1 MGIISF
7 PPPRDSGS
15 ARYTLRLKGH
25 LNDRWTHSGAH
36 LNLTHEDDGTT
47 ILSGEV
53 DEAALYGLLRQV
65 RDAGIVLLS
74 VVRVDPDAI
83 PHSDDTQPGA

>member
-1 MGIISF
+1 MDIISF
-7 PPPRDSGS
+7 PSQQDSGS

-25 LNDRWTHSGAH
+25 LNDRWTHGSAD
-36 LNLTHEDDGTT
+36 LSLTHEDDGTT
-47 ILSGEV
+47 TLSGEV

-74 VVRVDPDAI
+74 VVRAEPHVDPQ
-83 PHSDDTQPGA
+83 SDDTQPGA

>member
-7 PPPRDSGS
+7 PSPRESGS

-25 LNDRWTHSGAH
+25 LNDRWTHGSAH
-36 LNLTHEDDGTT
+36 LSLTHEDDGTT
-47 ILSGEV
+47 TLSGEV

-74 VVRVDPDAI
+74 VVRADPAVS
-83 PHSDDTQPGA
+83 PHSDDTVSGA